1 MTNEIKISNFSNE
14 YIPQI
19 VNIWNK
25 NLPLDKTSVKNF
37 VKMHICDLN
46 FDSSLFLLA
55 LKENRLIG
63 FVFGIKRKYPHNTK
77 GLETDTAW
85 IKLVVVDNDSQ
96 KCGIGSLLLHELENR
111 FSKLGTKNIILA
123 MYSPSYIYS
132 GIDKDNEAAVHFFE
146 KYGYI
151 RKEASYWMERNLEGF
166 QIPTSVLQK
175 KNLLMNEGFIFEN
188 YHDEIAYSLLSM
200 LINNFSTSWTGSVI
214 DAIKNGKATDTII
227 ICRKENLVV
236 GYVSRASIDNNQS
249 RFGPFGVSS
258 DFRNYKLGEILINE
272 MFKSMYEKGVY
283 KVFFKSTE
291 ENGKRF
297 YLRNGMEVK
306 RTFFKY
312 EKHTL
317 NSQ

>member
-1 MTNEIKISNFSNE
+1 MTNEIEISNFSNE
-14 YIPQI
+14 YISQI
-19 VNIWNK
+19 VAIWNK
-25 NLPLDKTSVKNF
+25 SLPLDQTSVKEF

-55 LKENRLIG
+55 MKKDRVIG
-63 FVFGIKRKYPHNTK
+63 FIFGIKRKYPHNTK
-77 GLETDTAW
+77 GLEVDTAW
-85 IKLVVVDNDSQ
+85 IKLVVVEHAHQ
-96 KCGIGSLLLHELENR
+96 RCGIGSLLLHELENR
-111 FSKLGTKNIILA
+111 FSELETKNIILA

-132 GIDKDNEAAVHFFE
+132 GIDIDNEAAVHFFE
-146 KYGYI
+146 KYGYS

-166 QIPTSVLQK
+166 QIPIDLMQK

-188 YHDEIAYSLLSM
+188 YHDEIAYPLISM

-214 DAIKNGKATDTII
+214 DAIKKDTAADTII

-236 GYVSRASIDNNQS
+236 GYVSRASIDNNPS

-272 MFKSMYEKGVY
+272 MFKSMAEKGIY
-283 KVFFKSTE
+283 NVFFKSTE

-306 RTFFKY
+306 KTFFKY
-312 EKHTL
+312 EKCI
-317 NSQ
+317 